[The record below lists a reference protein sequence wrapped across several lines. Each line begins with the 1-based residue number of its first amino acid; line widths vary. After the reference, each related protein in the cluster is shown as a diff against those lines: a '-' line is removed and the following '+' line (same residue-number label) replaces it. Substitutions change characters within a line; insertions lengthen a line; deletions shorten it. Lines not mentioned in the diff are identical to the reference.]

1 MNKPERVKMVKA
13 MEYIVRNLN
22 DGDIFY
28 DWLSVGV
35 ADGDIEYGSL
45 EITPDDMENLDYY
58 TEDKNFKDIMA
69 LFLRLMKR
77 ANESGGLYCDGVV
90 SNVPEPKKWI
100 YNGLE
105 NAKCPYC
112 GHESEDAIY
121 KGCKYCSHCGKVVS
135 Q

>member
-35 ADGDIEYGSL
+35 ADGDIEHGSL

-58 TEDKNFKDIMA
+58 IEDKNFKDIMA

-90 SNVPEPKKWI
+90 S
-100 YNGLE
+100 
-105 NAKCPYC
+105 
-112 GHESEDAIY
+112 
-121 KGCKYCSHCGKVVS
+121 
-135 Q
+135 

>member
-90 SNVPEPKKWI
+90 S
-100 YNGLE
+100 
-105 NAKCPYC
+105 
-112 GHESEDAIY
+112 
-121 KGCKYCSHCGKVVS
+121 
-135 Q
+135 